1 MIDAE
6 DSAASSSSEEVNLL
20 VVARY
25 LLSKWYWLLLGGV
38 VGGALVFAAVSLFI
52 TPSYQSSVSFY
63 VYNSPDSVATT
74 KTVNNQD
81 LQAAESLATTY
92 SNILESNIVLDAVL
106 DDLGDNRRG
115 LTRSELSDMVDASVI
130 TNTQLLEVVVSS
142 NDADFACRIAESFE
156 NVAPRELQNITKVG
170 GVEIVDQPE
179 VATRPASPRT
189 LFDSA
194 IGLVIGVIVAG
205 IILGVRMMADQ
216 TIYMPEDIENSVT
229 VLGVIPTID
238 IGIGQ
243 TPMWRFTSNDGDG
256 NVTRA

>member
-1 MIDAE
+1 M
-6 DSAASSSSEEVNLL
+6 
-20 VVARY
+20 
-25 LLSKWYWLLLGGV
+25 LSKWYWLLLGGV

-106 DDLGDNRRG
+106 DDLGDNRGG

-216 TIYMPEDIENSVT
+216 TIYVPEDIENSVT
-229 VLGVIPTID
+229 VLGAIPRIDASAEQRSTWKITI
-238 IGIGQ
+238 
-243 TPMWRFTSNDGDG
+243 NDKE
-256 NVTRA
+256 